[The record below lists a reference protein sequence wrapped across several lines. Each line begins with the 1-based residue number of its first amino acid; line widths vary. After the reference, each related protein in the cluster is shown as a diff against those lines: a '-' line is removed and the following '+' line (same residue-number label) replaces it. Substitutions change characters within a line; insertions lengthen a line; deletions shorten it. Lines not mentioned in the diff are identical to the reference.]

1 MPKGLAQMGHW
12 LYVRRL
18 RDQRVGLAPLC
29 SGDDGLLHSGFIPC
43 LLTVLRL
50 AVHHKE
56 DKSAGMDLASVLV
69 RAGHLTRA
77 VELLGSEPGRSKL
90 EEDLVRLVQMAGA
103 AGDLD
108 GAQALAESLTDRSLR
123 DNALVGLVPAMARA
137 GARERAAAL
146 AETVR
151 YPHNWPRAWAGLA
164 EAVADCG
171 DFPAALGYA
180 ARAAECAG
188 GGAGLGRVLLT
199 SMEIAHAAG
208 DHVLAGT
215 FADRVEDLV
224 RRESLNGNGQ
234 RALLVAVLEFE
245 ARNGDLERF
254 DAVLRSLA
262 RAAAAEAAEAE
273 AAEAAEAE
281 AAGLQEADDDPDVLC
296 LRILA
301 RPRPLFDPAIVAD
314 LLEAVTETVDRKV
327 ALALADRGEE
337 LLRSDAAFDS
347 LQLRQALIFLLTRH
361 GQVERAMALV
371 DWIVEPYLRAAR
383 QAEIVEALAWSG
395 YPDQAE
401 VLARGFADR
410 WARSRALMAVVG
422 ELARQGDTARAEAL
436 IPAIP
441 DRWGRGEALIDV
453 VVALARQGEQERA
466 ENLAHTILLS
476 QTRARALA
484 ELVGVSDPAGA
495 RRLAARAVF
504 LGGWALVL
512 EELEEIAPGGAL
524 AIADEVM
531 TWREVHSPTE
541 EEAGRRRRTPGR
553 RR

>member
-1 MPKGLAQMGHW
+1 MPKGLVQMGHW

-18 RDQRVGLAPLC
+18 RDQRLGLAPLC
-29 SGDDGLLHSGFIPC
+29 SGDDGLLHSGFVPC

-56 DKSAGMDLASVLV
+56 DKDAGMDLASVLV

-77 VELLGSEPGRSKL
+77 VELLRSEPGRSKT
-90 EEDLVRLVQMAGA
+90 EKDLVRLVQMAGE

-123 DNALVGLVPAMARA
+123 DNALVALVPAMARA
-137 GARERAAAL
+137 GERERAAAL

-164 EAVADCG
+164 EAVADSG

-188 GGAGLGRVLLT
+188 AELGRVLLT

-254 DAVLRSLA
+254 DAVLRSLV
-262 RAAAAEAAEAE
+262 RAAATE

-296 LRILA
+296 LTILA
-301 RPRPLFDPAIVAD
+301 RPRPLFDPAIVTD

-327 ALALADRGEE
+327 ALALADRSEE

-361 GQVERAMALV
+361 GQAERAMALV

-401 VLARGFADR
+401 VLARGFANR

-422 ELARQGDTARAEAL
+422 ELARRGETARAEAL

-484 ELVGVSDPAGA
+484 ELVGVSDPASA

-531 TWREVHSPTE
+531 TWREVHGPTE
-541 EEAGRRRRTPGR
+541 EDRGRRRRTPGR
-553 RR
+553 R

>member
-18 RDQRVGLAPLC
+18 RDQRLGPAPLC

-56 DKSAGMDLASVLV
+56 DKDAGMDLASVLV

-77 VELLGSEPGRSKL
+77 VELLRSEPGRSKPDK
-90 EEDLVRLVQMAGA
+90 DLVLLVQMAGE

-123 DNALVGLVPAMARA
+123 DNALVALAPAMARA
-137 GARERAAAL
+137 GERERAAAL

-164 EAVADCG
+164 EAVADSG

-188 GGAGLGRVLLT
+188 GGAELGRVLLT

-234 RALLVAVLEFE
+234 RALLVAVLVFE

-254 DAVLRSLA
+254 DAMLRSLA
-262 RAAAAEAAEAE
+262 RAAAAK

-281 AAGLQEADDDPDVLC
+281 AAGLQEAGDDPDVLC
-296 LRILA
+296 LTILA
-301 RPRPLFDPAIVAD
+301 RPRPLFDPAIVTD

-327 ALALADRGEE
+327 ALALADRSEE

-383 QAEIVEALAWSG
+383 QAEIVEALARSG
-395 YPDQAE
+395 YPDRAE
-401 VLARGFADR
+401 VLARGFANR

-422 ELARQGDTARAEAL
+422 ELARQGETARAEAL

-484 ELVGVSDPAGA
+484 ELVGVSDPASA

-541 EEAGRRRRTPGR
+541 EDMGRRRRTPGR

>member
-18 RDQRVGLAPLC
+18 LDQRLGPAPLY
-29 SGDDGLLHSGFIPC
+29 SRDDGLLRSGFAPC

-50 AVHHKE
+50 AVYHKE
-56 DKSAGMDLASVLV
+56 DKSAGMNLASVLV

-77 VELLGSEPGRSKL
+77 VELLRSEPGRAKP
-90 EEDLVRLVQMAGA
+90 ERDLVRLVQMAGE

-123 DNALVGLVPAMARA
+123 DNALVALVPAMARA
-137 GARERAAAL
+137 GERERAAAL

-164 EAVADCG
+164 EAVADSG

-180 ARAAECAG
+180 ARAAEC
-188 GGAGLGRVLLT
+188 GGAELGRVLLT

-234 RALLVAVLEFE
+234 RALLVAVLAFE

-262 RAAAAEAAEAE
+262 RTA

-296 LRILA
+296 LTILA
-301 RPRPLFDPAIVAD
+301 RPRPLFDPAIVSD

-327 ALALADRGEE
+327 ALALADRSEE
-337 LLRSDAAFDS
+337 LLRSDAAFGS

-371 DWIVEPYLRAAR
+371 DRIVEPHLRAAR
-383 QAEIVEALAWSG
+383 QAEIVEALARSG
-395 YPDQAE
+395 YPDRAE
-401 VLARGFADR
+401 ILARVLANR

-422 ELARQGDTARAEAL
+422 ELARRGETARAEAL

-484 ELVGVSDPAGA
+484 AMVGVSDPPSS
-495 RRLAARAVF
+495 RRLAARVVF

-541 EEAGRRRRTPGR
+541 EDGGPRRRTPGR